1 MGCITD
7 CVGNSPML
15 DEPRGHVAKVK
26 LSTYLVAAVAKCY
39 LPCIRHTR
47 PGHTH
52 THSIAAD
59 PVLHAVARGARRARK
74 VPPRGRRGQAEGG
87 CRPFASCRAQIS
99 QSPCPASVGG
109 PSGATESRRRSRGGK
124 VEGQIDEPF
133 LHMLVQS
140 SPCSHSPLVP
150 VRFVQMKACIQ

>member
-1 MGCITD
+1 
-7 CVGNSPML
+7 ML
-15 DEPRGHVAKVK
+15 DEPRGHVAKVR

-47 PGHTH
+47 PGHPHTH
-52 THSIAAD
+52 THTHTHTQHRSRSR
-59 PVLHAVARGARRARK
+59 PPCSGSRRAKSKKGSSERPK
-74 VPPRGRRGQAEGG
+74 RPSRRRMPTFCKLPCAD
-87 CRPFASCRAQIS
+87 S
-99 QSPCPASVGG
+99 QSPCLKSVGG
-109 PSGATESRRRSRGGK
+109 PGGATESRRRSRGGK